1 MTNPTLLVAKHTY
14 LTRLKKKSFWWLII
28 SPILLIAA
36 AALLGFGISYFS
48 NDQPAKVAI
57 IGPSTSR
64 EAISQSASK
73 MNIKVSSITDE
84 QSAQSALKKQ
94 TIDGILTLN
103 DGQGTLVTQQKA
115 PKIDKDQLQAV
126 LSKLFLTTQAEN
138 YGLTERQTAALMTPF
153 SLKTTVQNQSNN
165 QQNTDNN
172 QDAKAAISV
181 AVTIIVLLIVST
193 YSSLIGNEIANEKS
207 SRIMETLLAASSAQA
222 QYFGKLLGI
231 TGLLV
236 TQLLSYVV
244 LGVGANLFGQQ
255 ITVVKQ
261 ALSYLT
267 ALTPAFLIYTLVYI
281 IVATGLYLILA
292 AIAASLV
299 NDNSQVS
306 QAMVPVTTLAM
317 IPYVV
322 GLASASNGGNNVV
335 VRIFAYIPFMS
346 QSTMPSLLAN
356 QYVNWWQ
363 ALLSLTISLIALVA
377 LAQYGQKLY
386 AKNVLSYSDENILKQ
401 LLASFKRS

>member
-1 MTNPTLLVAKHTY
+1 MTNLTFLVAKHAY
-14 LTRLKKKSFWWLII
+14 FSRLKKKSFWWLII

-36 AALLGFGISYFS
+36 AGLLGYGISYFS
-48 NDQPAKVAI
+48 NDQPAKIAV
-57 IGPSTSR
+57 IGQANSR
-64 EAISQSASK
+64 EAISQTASK
-73 MNIKVSSITDE
+73 LNIRVSSITDDH
-84 QSAQSALKKQ
+84 SAQSALQKQ
-94 TIDGILTLN
+94 SIDGILTLN
-103 DGQGTLVTQQKA
+103 ADQGTLVMQPKA

-126 LSKLFLTTQAEN
+126 LSKIFLMNQAEN
-138 YGLTERQTAALMTPF
+138 YGLTPKQTAALMIPF
-153 SLKTTVQNQSNN
+153 SLKTTVQSHASQKNA
-165 QQNTDNN
+165 DNN
-172 QDAKAAISV
+172 QAAKAAVSV
-181 AVTIIVLLIVST
+181 AITIIVLIIVST
-193 YSSLIGNEIANEKS
+193 YASLIGNEIANEKS
-207 SRIMETLLAASSAQA
+207 SRIMETLLAASSSRA

-244 LGVGANLFGQQ
+244 LGIGTNLFGQK
-255 ITVVKQ
+255 IAVVKQ

-267 ALTPAFLIYTLVYI
+267 ALTPAFLIYSLIFI

-317 IPYVV
+317 IPYIV
-322 GLASASNGGNNVV
+322 GLASASNGGNNILVH
-335 VRIFAYIPFMS
+335 IFAYVPFMA

-356 QYVNWWQ
+356 QYTSWWQ
-363 ALLSLTISLIALVA
+363 ALLSLAISLIALVA

-401 LLASFKRS
+401 LLASLKHS

>member
-36 AALLGFGISYFS
+36 AGLLGYGISYFS

-64 EAISQSASK
+64 EAINQSASK

-138 YGLTERQTAALMTPF
+138 YGLTARQTAALMTPF
-153 SLKTTVQNQSNN
+153 SLKTTVQNQSS
-165 QQNTDNN
+165 QQDADNN
-172 QDAKAAISV
+172 QAAKAVISV

-193 YSSLIGNEIANEKS
+193 YASLIGNEIANEKS

-255 ITVVKQ
+255 ITMVKQ

-267 ALTPAFLIYTLVYI
+267 ALTPAFLTYTFVFI

-299 NDNSQVS
+299 NDTSQVS

>member
-36 AALLGFGISYFS
+36 AGLLGYGISYFS
-48 NDQPAKVAI
+48 NDQPAKVAV

-94 TIDGILTLN
+94 SIDGILTLN

-115 PKIDKDQLQAV
+115 PKIDKNQLQAV
-126 LSKLFLTTQAEN
+126 LSKLFLTTQAGN
-138 YGLTERQTAALMTPF
+138 YGLTARQTAALMTPF
-153 SLKTTVQNQSNN
+153 SLKTTVQNQSS
-165 QQNTDNN
+165 QQDADNN
-172 QDAKAAISV
+172 QAAKAVISV

-193 YSSLIGNEIANEKS
+193 YASLIGNEIANEKS

-255 ITVVKQ
+255 ITMVKQ

-267 ALTPAFLIYTLVYI
+267 ALTPAFLTYTFVFI

-299 NDNSQVS
+299 NDTSQVS

>member
-1 MTNPTLLVAKHTY
+1 MTNLTLLVAKHTY

-36 AALLGFGISYFS
+36 AGLLGYGISYFS

-64 EAISQSASK
+64 EAINKSASK

-138 YGLTERQTAALMTPF
+138 YGLTARQTAALMTPF
-153 SLKTTVQNQSNN
+153 SLKTTVQNQSS
-165 QQNTDNN
+165 QQDADNN
-172 QDAKAAISV
+172 QAAKAVISV

-193 YSSLIGNEIANEKS
+193 YASLIGNEIANEKS

-255 ITVVKQ
+255 ITMVKQ

-267 ALTPAFLIYTLVYI
+267 ALTPAFLTYTFVFI

-299 NDNSQVS
+299 NDTSQVS
-306 QAMVPVTTLAM
+306 QATVPVTTLAM

>member
-1 MTNPTLLVAKHTY
+1 MTNLTFLVAKHTY
-14 LTRLKKKSFWWLII
+14 FSRLKKKSFWWLII

-36 AALLGFGISYFS
+36 AGLLGYGISYFS
-48 NDQPAKVAI
+48 NDQPAKIAV
-57 IGPSTSR
+57 IGQANSR
-64 EAISQSASK
+64 EAISQTASK
-73 MNIKVSSITDE
+73 LNIKVSSITDDH
-84 QSAQSALKKQ
+84 SAQSALQKQ
-94 TIDGILTLN
+94 SIDGILTLN
-103 DGQGTLVTQQKA
+103 ADQGTLVMQPKA

-126 LSKLFLTTQAEN
+126 LSKIFLMNQAEN
-138 YGLTERQTAALMTPF
+138 YGLTPKQTAALMTPF
-153 SLKTTVQNQSNN
+153 SLKTTVQSHASQENA
-165 QQNTDNN
+165 DNN
-172 QDAKAAISV
+172 QAAKAAVSV
-181 AVTIIVLLIVST
+181 AITIIVLVIVST
-193 YSSLIGNEIANEKS
+193 YASLIGNEIANEKS
-207 SRIMETLLAASSAQA
+207 SRIMETLLAASSSRA

-244 LGVGANLFGQQ
+244 LGIGTNLFGQK
-255 ITVVKQ
+255 IAVVKQ

-267 ALTPAFLIYTLVYI
+267 ALTPAFLIYSLIFI

-317 IPYVV
+317 IPYIV
-322 GLASASNGGNNVV
+322 GLASASNGGNNIL
-335 VRIFAYIPFMS
+335 VRIFAYIPFMA

-356 QYVNWWQ
+356 QYASWWQ
-363 ALLSLTISLIALVA
+363 ALLSLAISLIALVA

-401 LLASFKRS
+401 LLASLKHS

>member
-28 SPILLIAA
+28 SPILLIAVA
-36 AALLGFGISYFS
+36 GGLGFGISYFS
-48 NDQPAKVAI
+48 NDQPAKIAL
-57 IGPSTSR
+57 IGPNTSR
-64 EAISQSASK
+64 EAISQSANK
-73 MNIKVSSITDE
+73 LNIKVSSVTDE
-84 QSAQSALKKQ
+84 KSAQKALKKQ

-103 DGQGTLVTQQKA
+103 GGQGTLVTQPKA
-115 PKIDKDQLQAV
+115 PEIDKDQLQAV
-126 LSKLFLTTQAEN
+126 LSQLFLATQAAD
-138 YGLTERQTAALMTPF
+138 YGLTARQTAALMTPF
-153 SLKTTVQNQSNN
+153 SLKTTVQNQSS
-165 QQNTDNN
+165 Q
-172 QDAKAAISV
+172 QDADSNQAAKAVISV

-193 YSSLIGNEIANEKS
+193 YASLIGNEIANEKS

-255 ITVVKQ
+255 ITMVKQ

-267 ALTPAFLIYTLVYI
+267 ALTPAFLTYTFVFI

-299 NDNSQVS
+299 NDTSQVS

-322 GLASASNGGNNVV
+322 GLASASNGGNNIV
-335 VRIFAYIPFMS
+335 VRIFAYIPFIS